1 MSFVENNSFTNLLP
15 FSYRPN
21 CPVDYVS
28 QALAFESVDKCF
40 DWLSTF
46 ELTFITKQ
54 GATAE
59 DGGAAAASTTSVTRF
74 IDCKTSMNVLAN
86 F

>member
-1 MSFVENNSFTNLLP
+1 M
-15 FSYRPN
+15 
-21 CPVDYVS
+21 DYVS

-46 ELTFITKQ
+46 ELTFVTKQ
-54 GATAE
+54 GGAATE
-59 DGGAAAASTTSVTRF
+59 DGGSAAAAVPANGVSRF

>member
-1 MSFVENNSFTNLLP
+1 MYLP
-15 FSYRPN
+15 SIIIFSYRPN

-28 QALAFESVDKCF
+28 HALAFESVDKCF

-46 ELTFITKQ
+46 ELTFVTKQ
-54 GATAE
+54 ETMAPGVS
-59 DGGAAAASTTSVTRF
+59 DDGAAVAASRNVVTKF
-74 IDCKTSMNVLAN
+74 IDCKNSMNVLAN

>member
-1 MSFVENNSFTNLLP
+1 MDN
-15 FSYRPN
+15 
-21 CPVDYVS
+21 VS

-46 ELTFITKQ
+46 ELTFVTKQ
-54 GATAE
+54 ETMAPGVSE
-59 DGGAAAASTTSVTRF
+59 DGPAAAAVAASRRVVTTRY
-74 IDCKTSMNVLAN
+74 IDCKTSMNVIAN